1 MPQNFLNMLLFIIN
15 LLSKK
20 RMTKLMKSIKISFP
34 NFIRSDLA
42 CPRKIEES
50 GKATKLTQC
59 NSDFIK

>member
-1 MPQNFLNMLLFIIN
+1 
-15 LLSKK
+15 
-20 RMTKLMKSIKISFP
+20 MTKLMKSIKTSFP

-42 CPRKIEES
+42 CPRKIEEL